1 MDKKIKGVK
10 IKRLFCHIHLTWK
23 LTRERKEIIL
33 LKGQENR
40 GFKIPA
46 GGFGGFGFT
55 TPQLGHPLALL
66 LFIAM
71 PDFAPFKPSFEENK
85 IVGPGGFEPPT
96 DGL

>member
-40 GFKIPA
+40 GFKIPVISYCWRVRPVLSTSKSKVLKA
-46 GGFGGFGFT
+46 KED
-55 TPQLGHPLALL
+55 LHP
-66 LFIAM
+66 
-71 PDFAPFKPSFEENK
+71 
-85 IVGPGGFEPPT
+85 
-96 DGL
+96 

>member
-40 GFKIPA
+40 GFKIPVKQMVIA
-46 GGFGGFGFT
+46 FGR
-55 TPQLGHPLALL
+55 QKKD
-66 LFIAM
+66 I
-71 PDFAPFKPSFEENK
+71 
-85 IVGPGGFEPPT
+85 
-96 DGL
+96 

>member
-40 GFKIPA
+40 GFKIPVINI
-46 GGFGGFGFT
+46 
-55 TPQLGHPLALL
+55 PQDREIG
-66 LFIAM
+66 
-71 PDFAPFKPSFEENK
+71 K
-85 IVGPGGFEPPT
+85 IKV
-96 DGL
+96 